1 MDEINFKTEI
11 NTTFDI
17 SEQERRMTA
26 AGKTLAERMSLFAPK
41 TIACLA
47 VGVVALALC
56 VIFFCLTD
64 ADHRAFTIAA
74 IATAIVAAAAL
85 AAGIADMVIAKAK
98 RKDAVPRL
106 LRRLAS
112 KFGDV
117 PSPSPV
123 TVSMTENG
131 ATVSVGSKAADVGGE
146 DISVLVAG
154 DLVLIDFGAFGSLCF
169 TREEAEEKE

>member
-11 NTTFDI
+11 NATFDI

-64 ADHRAFTIAA
+64 ADHRAF
-74 IATAIVAAAAL
+74 AIVAAAAL

-154 DLVLIDFGAFGSLCF
+154 DLVLIDFGGFGSLCF

>member
-1 MDEINFKTEI
+1 M
-11 NTTFDI
+11 
-17 SEQERRMTA
+17 
-26 AGKTLAERMSLFAPK
+26 
-41 TIACLA
+41 
-47 VGVVALALC
+47 VVAEMILQK
-56 VIFFCLTD
+56 D
-64 ADHRAFTIAA
+64 NP
-74 IATAIVAAAAL
+74 
-85 AAGIADMVIAKAK
+85 KA
-98 RKDAVPRL
+98 AVPRL

-112 KFGDV
+112 KFGDG